1 MFEGLKKKCS
11 YQQQALNELCVW
23 CTFGYCGG
31 VRFNHTKYFSV
42 LIMMLLV
49 DQIPCCHQFI
59 GMHLNHHWILI
70 ICCLVQLEVNNI
82 ERNKELYEMELCTMI
97 DVFDFSESVI

>member
-11 YQQQALNELCVW
+11 YQPQVLNELCVW

-59 GMHLNHHWILI
+59 GMHLNHHLNPDYLLFGKTWN
-70 ICCLVQLEVNNI
+70 QQY
-82 ERNKELYEMELCTMI
+82 RNKQRICKTYQAIL
-97 DVFDFSESVI
+97 